1 MRGTVFLVA
10 GVAIALAGCA
20 HPEDRRWI
28 SMTPRTAD
36 ALPPDER
43 PTVMVYGFSPP
54 KPDAAKPSIKD
65 YSDRGQAALI
75 TALAAS
81 SADPAAL
88 RKALATPIVAGDAG
102 GPDDRSKIACTIV
115 ISIGK
120 GPASQPGDR
129 LVRTIVTITPVGE
142 NGGTAPFEFA
152 GYTVAATDNKV
163 QSIAHLEDQTDLS
176 LKGSL
181 APKIGG
187 FGDNGIEA
195 SAGRTRKSTADIA
208 QQYENLNVD
217 ISPGQLIVTRESERG
232 LDVVGNTL
240 IALTLS
246 APQDA
251 NVPQAFAVTAQKLF
265 DADNPLPPGKAKLV
279 LSPLRMLARRDLQ
292 VDVQLRYVL
301 RRITSGREYYTEGK
315 QRVELV
321 SGSLPA
327 PEIDPATSRPT
338 STPLRQTLVRAA
350 DAQPPLYVVCLKAQG
365 HPELMA
371 QPVDDDPRPLTYDS
385 LGDAKSMIAWL
396 AVARPNTI
404 GDDGTSLVVV
414 KDRPLPASG
423 YYYAMPF
430 ADGCNPKVKRAP
442 LK

>member
-1 MRGTVFLVA
+1 MRGTVFPLL
-10 GVAIALAGCA
+10 GIAMVLAGCA

-102 GPDDRSKIACTIV
+102 GPDDRSKIARTIV

-129 LVRTIVTITPVGE
+129 LVRTIVTITPAAE
-142 NGGTAPFEFA
+142 KGGAAPFEFA

-187 FGDNGIEA
+187 FGDNGVEA

-251 NVPQAFAVTAQKLF
+251 NVPQAFAVAAQTLF
-265 DADNPLPPGKAKLV
+265 DAGKPLPPGKAKLV
-279 LSPLRMLARRDLQ
+279 LAPLRMFAHRDLQ
-292 VDVQLRYVL
+292 VDVRLRYVL
-301 RRITSGREYYTEGK
+301 RRITSGREYYTEGR

-321 SGSLPA
+321 SGSLPV
-327 PEIDPATSRPT
+327 PEINPATGRPT
-338 STPLRQTLVRAA
+338 RLRQTLVSAA

-396 AVARPNTI
+396 ALARPNTI

-414 KDRPLPASG
+414 KGRPLPANG

-430 ADGCNPKVKRAP
+430 VDGCNPQVKRAP